1 MAQHPT
7 KAWFLTIAGAL
18 LLACSSTPGDGS
30 FAGLNGG
37 DDAGG
42 SSGAASSGSGGG
54 GGSGVGASSGGG
66 SSSGGSSSGGSSSG
80 GSGGGGAG
88 DGGPGVGLGVGLMPS
103 EIGQTVTLTATPFQV
118 APNAEVYKCEVFAN
132 PFAGAA
138 DLVRLHG
145 TMSAGSHH
153 FFLFNLSALEAA
165 VEPAVGTLGDC
176 TGKGLEFHPFPF
188 LSQQPDWTVQ
198 FPRASDGSPMGYPL
212 IAGNYLMINVHY
224 LNASSAPI
232 TANVSITVDAAKPG
246 VVKTHVGTLFL
257 DQSSLSVPVTPVTS
271 PVSESK
277 TWGGNPG
284 AASADG
290 SYDIF
295 TSWSHMHQWGVDFTA
310 STNGQVFYD
319 EKSWAEPGLF
329 WHSPGIN
336 NPATATGTLSPIH
349 MTSSQSLS
357 WSCSY
362 YNDTGATLTFG
373 DSAVSNVMCI
383 YLGQYY
389 PASPTAPD
397 VIYNH

>member
-1 MAQHPT
+1 M
-7 KAWFLTIAGAL
+7 AGAL
-18 LLACSSTPGDGS
+18 LLACSSKPG
-30 FAGLNGG
+30 AGGFPGLTDG
-37 DDAGG
+37 DDAGS
-42 SSGAASSGSGGG
+42 SSGVASSGGSGSGGG
-54 GGSGVGASSGGG
+54 SGASTSSGGG
-66 SSSGGSSSGGSSSG
+66 SGGGSGSSSGS
-80 GSGGGGAG
+80 GSGSGSVGVS
-88 DGGPGVGLGVGLMPS
+88 DGGPGVGLEVGLEPD
-103 EIGQTVTLTATPFQV
+103 EIGQTVTLTASSFQV

-132 PFAGAA
+132 PFGGAA
-138 DLVRLHG
+138 DLLRLHG
-145 TMSAGSHH
+145 VMSAGSHH

-176 TGKGLEFHPFPF
+176 TGQGIEFHPFPF

-224 LNASSAPI
+224 LNTSSAAI
-232 TANVSITVDAAKPG
+232 TAKVSITIDAAKPD

-257 DQSSLSVPVTPVTS
+257 DQSSLSVPVTPMTS

-277 TWGGNPG
+277 SWGGNPG
-284 AASADG
+284 AVSADG

-319 EKSWAEPGLF
+319 EKNWDEPGLF
-329 WHSPGIN
+329 WHSPGIT

-349 MTSSQSLS
+349 MTSSQSIS

-373 DSAVSNVMCI
+373 DSAISNVMCI